1 MKQGKHYTTI
11 ILWILLTAIVAYL
24 GYSVIHSLYD
34 PLTTVTAVEYEA
46 GHGYYATGLVVREE
60 SLIQSSSAITVRT
73 RAEGEHVAAG
83 ASVATGYL
91 TDGAQQRQSRI
102 AALRAQLQQLG
113 YAYQYS
119 SNAADQ
125 AALDNEIKS
134 SLAAM
139 SRYLCRRDMNSVE
152 DLSPELKGLVLR
164 RSSDDTSPESL
175 QLQIDALQQEL
186 DSLLSQAENDTKAVR
201 VSAAGYFS
209 AVADGYENVLTPE
222 LLDTLSAREYQSLQ
236 PEPVPSGVIGKLIH
250 GDTWYYVTAV
260 PADEARD
267 VESGDTVQ
275 VTFARDFY
283 EKIDMRVERVGDNEA
298 GVRLLV
304 LSCDRYLQ
312 NITLLREQS
321 ADIVFASH
329 PGLRV
334 PKDAV
339 RVDESG
345 QPGVYVLESAVA
357 RWKPISILYDNGES
371 YVVALDK
378 SKTSNLWPGDE
389 VIVHAKNLYDGKVVG
404 ES

>member
-1 MKQGKHYTTI
+1 MKQGRHYTNL
-11 ILWILLTAIVAYL
+11 ILWILLAAIVVYF
-24 GYSVIHSLYD
+24 GYSVISSLYE

-46 GHGYYATGLVVREE
+46 GAGYYTTGFVVRDEAV
-60 SLIQSSSAITVRT
+60 IQSGYGITVLSA
-73 RAEGEHVAAG
+73 AEGEHVSSG
-83 ASVATGYL
+83 ASIATGYL

-102 AALRAQLQQLG
+102 AELRSQLEQLSF
-113 YAYQYS
+113 AYQYS
-119 SNAADQ
+119 ANAADP
-125 AALDNEIKS
+125 AALDGEIKT

-139 SRYLCRRDMNSVE
+139 SRYIGRRDMNSAA

-164 RSSDDTSPESL
+164 RSSDDTDPDAL

-209 AVADGYENVLTPE
+209 GVVDGYETVLTPDK
-222 LLDTLSAREYQSLQ
+222 LDTLSVPDYQSLQ
-236 PEPVPSGVIGKLIH
+236 PAAVADGAIGKLIH

-267 VESGDTVQ
+267 VKAGDSVQ

-283 EKIDMRVERVGDNEA
+283 EKIDMRVERVGASEA
-298 GVRLLV
+298 GLRMLV
-304 LSCDRYLQ
+304 LSCSRYMQ
-312 NITLLREQS
+312 NVTLLREQS
-321 ADIVFASH
+321 ADVIFASY

-339 RVDESG
+339 RVDENG

-357 RWKPISILYDNGES
+357 RWKPITILHDNGES
-371 YVVALDK
+371 YVVELDK
-378 SKTSNLWPGDE
+378 TKTTNLWPGDE
-389 VIVHAKNLYDGKVVG
+389 VIVNAKNLYDGKVVG
-404 ES
+404 

>member
-1 MKQGKHYTTI
+1 MKQGRHYTNL
-11 ILWILLTAIVAYL
+11 ILWILLAAIVVYF
-24 GYSVIHSLYD
+24 GYSVISSLYE

-46 GHGYYATGLVVREE
+46 GAGYYTTGFVVRDEAV
-60 SLIQSSSAITVRT
+60 IQSGYGITVLSA
-73 RAEGEHVAAG
+73 AEGEHVSAG
-83 ASVATGYL
+83 ASIATGYL

-102 AALRAQLQQLG
+102 AELRSQLEQLSF
-113 YAYQYS
+113 AYQYS
-119 SNAADQ
+119 ANAADQ
-125 AALDNEIKS
+125 AALDGEIKT

-139 SRYLCRRDMNSVE
+139 SRYIGRRDMNSAA

-164 RSSDDTSPESL
+164 RSSDDTDPDAL

-209 AVADGYENVLTPE
+209 GVVDGYETVLTPDK
-222 LLDTLSAREYQSLQ
+222 LDTLSVPDYQSLQ
-236 PEPVPSGVIGKLIH
+236 PAAVADGAIGKLIH

-267 VESGDTVQ
+267 VKAGDSVQ

-283 EKIDMRVERVGDNEA
+283 EKIDMRVERVGASEA
-298 GVRLLV
+298 GLRMLV
-304 LSCDRYLQ
+304 LSCSRYMQ
-312 NITLLREQS
+312 NVTLLREQS
-321 ADIVFASH
+321 ADVIFASY

-339 RVDESG
+339 RVDENG

-357 RWKPISILYDNGES
+357 RWKPITILHDNGES
-371 YVVALDK
+371 YVVELDK
-378 SKTSNLWPGDE
+378 TKTTNLWPGDE
-389 VIVHAKNLYDGKVVG
+389 VIVNAKNLYDGKVVG
-404 ES
+404 

>member
-1 MKQGKHYTTI
+1 MKQGRHYTNL
-11 ILWILLTAIVAYL
+11 ILWILLAAIVVYF
-24 GYSVIHSLYD
+24 GYSVISSLYE

-46 GHGYYATGLVVREE
+46 GAGYYTTGFVVRDEAV
-60 SLIQSSSAITVRT
+60 IQSGYGITVLSA
-73 RAEGEHVAAG
+73 AEGEHVSAG
-83 ASVATGYL
+83 ASIATGYL

-102 AALRAQLQQLG
+102 ADLRSQLEQLSF
-113 YAYQYS
+113 AYQYS
-119 SNAADQ
+119 ANAADQ
-125 AALDNEIKS
+125 AALDGEIKT

-139 SRYLCRRDMNSVE
+139 SRYIGRRDMNSAA

-164 RSSDDTSPESL
+164 RSSDDTDPDAL

-209 AVADGYENVLTPE
+209 GVVDGYETVLTPDK
-222 LLDTLSAREYQSLQ
+222 LDTLSVPDYQSLQ
-236 PEPVPSGVIGKLIH
+236 PAAVADGAIGKLIH

-267 VESGDTVQ
+267 VKAGDSVQ

-283 EKIDMRVERVGDNEA
+283 EKIDMRVERVGASEA
-298 GVRLLV
+298 GLRMLV
-304 LSCDRYLQ
+304 LSCSRYMQ
-312 NITLLREQS
+312 NVTLLREQS
-321 ADIVFASH
+321 ADVIFASY

-339 RVDESG
+339 RVDENG

-357 RWKPISILYDNGES
+357 RWKPITILHDNGES
-371 YVVALDK
+371 YVVELDK
-378 SKTSNLWPGDE
+378 TKTTNLWPGDE
-389 VIVHAKNLYDGKVVG
+389 VIVNAKNLYDGKVVG
-404 ES
+404 

>member
-1 MKQGKHYTTI
+1 MKQGRHYTNL
-11 ILWILLTAIVAYL
+11 ILWILLAAIVVYF
-24 GYSVIHSLYD
+24 GYSVASSVYE

-46 GHGYYATGLVVREE
+46 GAGYYTTGFVVRDE
-60 SLIQSSSAITVRT
+60 SVIQSSYDITVLSA
-73 RAEGEHVAAG
+73 AEGEHVSAG
-83 ASVATGYL
+83 ASIATGYL

-102 AALRAQLQQLG
+102 ADLRSQLQQLN
-113 YAYQYS
+113 YAYQFS
-119 SNAADQ
+119 ANAADQ
-125 AALDNEIKS
+125 AALDAEIKS

-139 SRYLCRRDMNSVE
+139 SRYIVRRDMNSAA
-152 DLSPELKGLVLR
+152 DLAPELKGLVLR
-164 RSSDDTSPESL
+164 RSSDDTDADSL

-186 DSLLSQAENDTKAVR
+186 DSLLSQAENDTKDVH

-209 AVADGYENVLTPE
+209 GVVDGYETVLTPDM
-222 LLDTLSAREYQSLQ
+222 LSTLSVPDYQALQ
-236 PEPVPSGVIGKLIH
+236 PRPVESGAIGKLIH

-267 VESGDTVQ
+267 VKAGDSVQ

-298 GVRLLV
+298 GCRLLV
-304 LSCDRYLQ
+304 LSCDRYMQ
-312 NITLLREQS
+312 NVTLLREQS
-321 ADIVFASH
+321 ADVIFASY

-339 RVDESG
+339 RVDENG

-357 RWKPISILYDNGES
+357 RWKPITILHDNGES
-371 YVVALDK
+371 YVVELDK

-389 VIVHAKNLYDGKVVG
+389 VIVNAKDLYDGKVVG
-404 ES
+404 

>member
-1 MKQGKHYTTI
+1 MKQGRHYTNL
-11 ILWILLTAIVAYL
+11 ILWILLAAIVVYF
-24 GYSVIHSLYD
+24 GYSVISSLYE

-46 GHGYYATGLVVREE
+46 GAGYYTTGFVVRDEAVV
-60 SLIQSSSAITVRT
+60 QSGYGITVLSA
-73 RAEGEHVAAG
+73 AEGEHVSSG
-83 ASVATGYL
+83 ASIATGYL

-102 AALRAQLQQLG
+102 AELRSQLEQLSF
-113 YAYQYS
+113 AYQYS
-119 SNAADQ
+119 ANAADQ
-125 AALDNEIKS
+125 AALDGEIKT

-139 SRYLCRRDMNSVE
+139 SRYIGRRDMNSAA

-164 RSSDDTSPESL
+164 RSSDDTDPDAL

-209 AVADGYENVLTPE
+209 GVVDGYETVLTPDK
-222 LLDTLSAREYQSLQ
+222 LDTLSVPDYQSLQ
-236 PEPVPSGVIGKLIH
+236 PAAVADGAIGKLIH

-267 VESGDTVQ
+267 VKAGDSVQ

-283 EKIDMRVERVGDNEA
+283 EKIDMRVERVGASEA
-298 GVRLLV
+298 GLRMLV
-304 LSCDRYLQ
+304 LSCSRYMQ
-312 NITLLREQS
+312 NVTLLREQS
-321 ADIVFASH
+321 ADVIFASY

-339 RVDESG
+339 RVDENG

-357 RWKPISILYDNGES
+357 RWKPITILHDNGES
-371 YVVALDK
+371 YVVELDK
-378 SKTSNLWPGDE
+378 TKTTNLWPGDE
-389 VIVHAKNLYDGKVVG
+389 VIVNAKNLYDGKVVG
-404 ES
+404 

>member
-1 MKQGKHYTTI
+1 MKQGRHYTNL
-11 ILWILLTAIVAYL
+11 ILWILLAAIVVYF
-24 GYSVIHSLYD
+24 GYSVISSLYE

-46 GHGYYATGLVVREE
+46 GAGYYTTGFVVRDEAV
-60 SLIQSSSAITVRT
+60 IQSGYGITVLSA
-73 RAEGEHVAAG
+73 AEGEHVSSG
-83 ASVATGYL
+83 ASIATGYL

-102 AALRAQLQQLG
+102 AELRSQLEQLSF
-113 YAYQYS
+113 AYQYS
-119 SNAADQ
+119 ANAADQ
-125 AALDNEIKS
+125 AALDGEIKT

-139 SRYLCRRDMNSVE
+139 SRYIGRRDMNSAA

-164 RSSDDTSPESL
+164 RSSDDTDPDAL

-209 AVADGYENVLTPE
+209 GVVDGYETVLTPDKLDTLSVPDYHSLQPAAVADG
-222 LLDTLSAREYQSLQ
+222 A
-236 PEPVPSGVIGKLIH
+236 IGKLIH

-267 VESGDTVQ
+267 VKAGDSVQ

-283 EKIDMRVERVGDNEA
+283 EKIDMRVERVGASEA
-298 GVRLLV
+298 GLRMLV
-304 LSCDRYLQ
+304 LSCSRYMQ
-312 NITLLREQS
+312 NVTLLREQS
-321 ADIVFASH
+321 ADVIFASY

-339 RVDESG
+339 RVDENG

-357 RWKPISILYDNGES
+357 RWKPITILHDNGES
-371 YVVALDK
+371 YVVELDK
-378 SKTSNLWPGDE
+378 TKTTNLWPGDE
-389 VIVHAKNLYDGKVVG
+389 VIVNAKNLYDGKVVG
-404 ES
+404 

>member
-1 MKQGKHYTTI
+1 MKQGRHYTNL
-11 ILWILLTAIVAYL
+11 ILWILLAAIVVYF
-24 GYSVIHSLYD
+24 GYSVISSLYE

-46 GHGYYATGLVVREE
+46 GAGYYTTGFVVRDEAVV
-60 SLIQSSSAITVRT
+60 QSGYGITVLST
-73 RAEGEHVAAG
+73 AEGEHVSSG
-83 ASVATGYL
+83 ASIATGYL

-102 AALRAQLQQLG
+102 AELRSQLEQLSF
-113 YAYQYS
+113 AYQYS
-119 SNAADQ
+119 ANAADQ
-125 AALDNEIKS
+125 AALDGEIKT

-139 SRYLCRRDMNSVE
+139 SRYIGRRDMNSAA

-164 RSSDDTSPESL
+164 RSSDDTDPDAL

-209 AVADGYENVLTPE
+209 GVVDGYETVLTPDK
-222 LLDTLSAREYQSLQ
+222 LDTLSVPDYQSLQ
-236 PEPVPSGVIGKLIH
+236 PAAVADGAIGKLIH

-267 VESGDTVQ
+267 VKAGDSVQ

-283 EKIDMRVERVGDNEA
+283 EKIDMRVERVGASEA
-298 GVRLLV
+298 GLRMLV
-304 LSCDRYLQ
+304 LSCSRYMQ
-312 NITLLREQS
+312 NVTLLREQS
-321 ADIVFASH
+321 ADVIFASY

-339 RVDESG
+339 RVDENG

-357 RWKPISILYDNGES
+357 RWKPITILHDNGES
-371 YVVALDK
+371 YVVELDK
-378 SKTSNLWPGDE
+378 TKTTNLWPGDE
-389 VIVHAKNLYDGKVVG
+389 VIVNAKNLYDGKVVG
-404 ES
+404 

>member
-1 MKQGKHYTTI
+1 MKQGRHYTNL
-11 ILWILLTAIVAYL
+11 ILWILLAAIVVYF
-24 GYSVIHSLYD
+24 GYSVISSLYE

-46 GHGYYATGLVVREE
+46 GAGYYTTGFVVRDEAVV
-60 SLIQSSSAITVRT
+60 QSGYGITVLSA
-73 RAEGEHVAAG
+73 AEGEHVSSG
-83 ASVATGYL
+83 ASIATGYL

-102 AALRAQLQQLG
+102 AELRSQLEQLSF
-113 YAYQYS
+113 AYQYS
-119 SNAADQ
+119 ANAADQ
-125 AALDNEIKS
+125 AALGGEIKT

-139 SRYLCRRDMNSVE
+139 SRYIGRRDMNSAA

-164 RSSDDTSPESL
+164 RSSDDTDPDAL

-209 AVADGYENVLTPE
+209 GVVDGYETVLTPDK
-222 LLDTLSAREYQSLQ
+222 LDTLSVPDYQSLQ
-236 PEPVPSGVIGKLIH
+236 PAAVADGAIGKLIH

-267 VESGDTVQ
+267 VKAGDSVQ

-283 EKIDMRVERVGDNEA
+283 EKIDMRVERVGASEA
-298 GVRLLV
+298 GLRMLV
-304 LSCDRYLQ
+304 LSCSRYMQ
-312 NITLLREQS
+312 NVTLLREQS
-321 ADIVFASH
+321 ADVIFASY

-339 RVDESG
+339 RVDENG

-357 RWKPISILYDNGES
+357 RWKPITILHDNGES
-371 YVVALDK
+371 YVVELDK
-378 SKTSNLWPGDE
+378 TKTTNLWPGDE
-389 VIVHAKNLYDGKVVG
+389 VIVNAKNLYDGKVVG
-404 ES
+404 